1 MHTLIVLYITIRNVL
16 LTELAQLEER
26 STFNRVVVGS
36 SPIFGDAE
44 CFWYTY
50 FSSETSAVEVCQLT
64 VCMYLPLSND
74 R

>member
-1 MHTLIVLYITIRNVL
+1 
-16 LTELAQLEER
+16 
-26 STFNRVVVGS
+26 VGS

>member
-1 MHTLIVLYITIRNVL
+1 MSY
-16 LTELAQLEER
+16 
-26 STFNRVVVGS
+26 NRVVVGS

-50 FSSETSAVEVCQLT
+50 FSSDTSAVEVLRQLT
-64 VCMYLPLSND
+64 ACMYLPLSND